1 MTILRKKKNVNKS
14 GFEAYLIG
22 LKRRSLFCR
31 VPRKS
36 MIDWSLHR
44 YREVVTMPDDYTVL
58 DLSGGQWTT
67 PGTDFSIGKYDE
79 IRPGMYNTEIFG
91 GERSLHVGIDIGGP
105 VGTPCMA
112 FADGEVSHFG
122 YNPEPGDYGNV
133 VITKHDIGGTAVW
146 ALYGHMDA
154 ASIEGKSV
162 GQKVSAGEVIA
173 WFGAHHENGGWEPHL
188 HFQLSLVE
196 PETHDLPGVVAP
208 EERAQALLDYP
219 DPRLVLGPLY

>member
-1 MTILRKKKNVNKS
+1 MIGWSTQDYHPVVHLPEEYTILN
-14 GFEAYLIG
+14 
-22 LKRRSLFCR
+22 
-31 VPRKS
+31 
-36 MIDWSLHR
+36 
-44 YREVVTMPDDYTVL
+44 
-58 DLSGGQWTT
+58 LSGGTWTPPET
-67 PGTDFSIGKYDE
+67 EYSVGKYDE
-79 IRPGMYNTEIFG
+79 VRPNLYNTNLFG
-91 GERSLHVGIDIGGP
+91 GTRNIHMGIDIGGP

-112 FADGEVSHFG
+112 FMEGEISHCG

-133 VITKHDIGGTAVW
+133 VITKHDIGGTAIW

-154 ASIEGKSV
+154 GSVEGKSV

-196 PETHDLPGVVAP
+196 PETHDLPGVVAS
-208 EERAQALLDYP
+208 EDREQALLDYP